1 MTFTIANYSLDII
14 FNNEEQMF
22 FLLDL
27 IGDHH
32 THNILNIQTVEE
44 MQFTKIMVLRISL
57 YQIMLKY

>member
-1 MTFTIANYSLDII
+1 MTFTIANHSLDII

-32 THNILNIQTVEE
+32 THNLSQYSDCRGNAVH
-44 MQFTKIMVLRISL
+44 
-57 YQIMLKY
+57 